1 MLLAALFVGTIASAG
16 SALAADDEFVVIKAG
31 RIIPVAGEEIEN
43 GTIVVRNG
51 KIEAVGK
58 NVEIPRGAKRI
69 DASDM
74 TVMPGLVNVR
84 TRGGLDSY
92 RRAGTNGQLTAAQEI
107 YEHDDMFEDLREGG
121 FTTAALYTLG
131 SGISGRASAVRPIVG
146 SADEIVVEESAYT
159 CISFTRPAN
168 EKNAIRGAFKQA
180 QAEIDKIEKA
190 RKAWEEQQKKAA
202 EEAKKKAAEEGDKGG
217 DPKKQPEKNPEP
229 KSRAEE
235 TPKNGDDKGKDDAK
249 KEPEEFVPP
258 KINPAVE
265 PLVDLLREDD
275 DARSLVEISRAE
287 GVLHFEDLLDD
298 YDAEI
303 AHDYIVANTD
313 SASRF
318 FGQTDVFLVAE
329 QLGEAKATVALMP
342 NLNSVPYT
350 NERVHIPLELQRA
363 GCSIVFYPASD
374 SEQGYRDFLGRI
386 GMLVRWGFPRDAA
399 LAAVTSNAAAMLGL
413 EERLGTIE
421 AERDANLIFLDGD
434 PFAPFTQIKKVMIEG
449 KVVAEPE
456 TKP

>member
-16 SALAADDEFVVIKAG
+16 SALAADDSFVVIKAG
-31 RIIPVAGEEIEN
+31 RIIPVAGDEIEN
-43 GTIVVRNG
+43 GMIVVRNG

-92 RRAGTNGQLTAAQEI
+92 RRNGTNGQLTAAEEI
-107 YEHDDMFEDLREGG
+107 YAHDEQFEDLREAG
-121 FTTAALYTLG
+121 FTTAALYPLG
-131 SGISGRASAVRPIVG
+131 SGIPGRASAVRPIAG
-146 SADEIVVEESAYT
+146 SRDEVVVEENAYT

-180 QAEIDKIEKA
+180 QAEIDKVEKA
-190 RKAWEEQQKKAA
+190 RKAWEEKQKKAA
-202 EEAKKKAAEEGDKGG
+202 EEAKKKAAEEGDKG
-217 DPKKQPEKNPEP
+217 DPKKEPEKQPEP

-235 TPKNGDDKGKDDAK
+235 TPKKGDDKGKDDAK
-249 KEPEEFVPP
+249 KEPEKFEPP
-258 KINPAVE
+258 QINPAVE
-265 PLVDLLREDD
+265 PLVDLLREED
-275 DARSLVEISRAE
+275 DARSVVEISRAE
-287 GVLHFEDLLDD
+287 GVLHFEDVIDD
-298 YDAEI
+298 YDAKI
-303 AHDYIVANTD
+303 AHDYLVANTD
-313 SASRF
+313 SGSQF
-318 FGQTDVFLVAE
+318 FTQTDVFLVAK

-342 NLNSVPYT
+342 NLNTVPYT
-350 NERVHIPLELQRA
+350 NERVSIPLELQRA
-363 GCSIVFYPASD
+363 GCSVVFFPAQD
-374 SEQGYRDFLGRI
+374 SEQGYRSFLGSV
-386 GMLVRWGFPRDAA
+386 GTLVRWGFPREAA
-399 LAAVTSNAAAMLGL
+399 LEAVTSKAAAMLGL

-434 PFAPFTQIKKVMIEG
+434 PFAPFTEIKKVMIEG